1 MEPAPVLLL
10 LSSLWGCSG
19 RPADSLVVTP
29 REPVVPFGG
38 STELN
43 CSLACAGGTVEWRGL
58 DTALGTITSFPTH
71 SILHISQATVA
82 MEGMKICQG
91 SCYGQH
97 YQQTVELKVYA
108 LPDTL
113 QLEAAPHS
121 LCPGCPAR
129 LRCSAARVHPVTGLA
144 LTWYRGHQALENTD
158 FDASETDEELY
169 DIVSTLAVDGT
180 DVAEG
185 VEFRCEVTLRVGQET
200 FTRVASV
207 VASAG
212 VPACSLQIWSLPP
225 TGTRGRALRIECHAQ
240 CAGNATVHWLRTPA
254 ALSQYREEATG
265 GSSALWLDHAEPWHQ
280 GHYQCVLLGRLTQ
293 VVSLEL
299 TVVDGSFSSSPAIAA
314 GAAASLLGFIVTAV
328 VSRRLWKRFRS
339 RTAFDSNAGAAYEV
353 LGCGGRRR
361 AAGVDGRLY
370 SELLRRICQRGA
382 APAEA
387 AAALLR
393 RVRCRDHEAVPF
405 DVFRYGVLTCCVLLE
420 FAAKADALFAVL
432 GGGGSA
438 DSRLCQAVLRAL
450 EDALGA
456 GNGPRPGRYLEAGSR
471 LGPDGLALAM
481 DRALQERK
489 LGSSMSREEFL
500 RKATALFI
508 AKVKPVE

>member
-19 RPADSLVVTP
+19 RPADRLVVTP

-82 MEGMKICQG
+82 TEGMKICQG
-91 SCYGQH
+91 SCHGRH

-113 QLEAAPHS
+113 QLEAVPHT
-121 LCPGCPAR
+121 LCPGHPAC

-169 DIVSTLAVDGT
+169 DIVSTLPVGGT
-180 DVAEG
+180 EVAEG

-212 VPACSLQIWSLPP
+212 ATSVRSPSTAGPVTTTVLPPGLSVPTHDPTTARELDAGTTLELAAATEPSSTERAVTLDFVTGSPVAAATLSGSGTMGPGPSVGSVPTCSLRIWSLPP

-254 ALSQYREEATG
+254 ALSQYREEAVG
-265 GSSALWLDHAEPWHQ
+265 GSSVLWLDHAEPWHQ
-280 GHYQCVLLGRLTQ
+280 GHYQCVLLGHLAQ
-293 VVSLEL
+293 GVSLEL

-328 VSRRLWKRFRS
+328 VSRRLWKHFRS
-339 RTAFDSNAGAAYEV
+339 RW
-353 LGCGGRRR
+353 
-361 AAGVDGRLY
+361 
-370 SELLRRICQRGA
+370 EL
-382 APAEA
+382 
-387 AAALLR
+387 
-393 RVRCRDHEAVPF
+393 
-405 DVFRYGVLTCCVLLE
+405 
-420 FAAKADALFAVL
+420 
-432 GGGGSA
+432 S
-438 DSRLCQAVLRAL
+438 
-450 EDALGA
+450 
-456 GNGPRPGRYLEAGSR
+456 
-471 LGPDGLALAM
+471 
-481 DRALQERK
+481 
-489 LGSSMSREEFL
+489 
-500 RKATALFI
+500 
-508 AKVKPVE
+508 

>member
-1 MEPAPVLLL
+1 MELAPVLLL

-38 STELN
+38 SVELN

-58 DTALGTITSFPTH
+58 DTALGTITSSPTH

-82 MEGMKICQG
+82 TEGMKICQG
-91 SCYGQH
+91 SCHGQH

-113 QLEAAPHS
+113 QLEAAPHP
-121 LCPGCPAR
+121 LCPGRPGS

-180 DVAEG
+180 EVAHG

-212 VPACSLQIWSLPP
+212 GDPSTAGSVTTTALPAGPSVPTGDPTAVREPEAGTALDLAAATEPSSTERAVSRHSATGSSTAAATHPGPGTMDPGPSAGSVPACSLQIWSLPP

-240 CAGNATVHWLRTPA
+240 CAGNATVGWLRTPA
-254 ALSQYREEATG
+254 ALSQYRQEAAG

-280 GHYQCVLLGRLTQ
+280 GHYQCVLLGRFTR

-314 GAAASLLGFIVTAV
+314 GAAASLLGFILTAV
-328 VSRRLWKRFRS
+328 VSRRLWTRFRS
-339 RTAFDSNAGAAYEV
+339 RW
-353 LGCGGRRR
+353 
-361 AAGVDGRLY
+361 
-370 SELLRRICQRGA
+370 EL
-382 APAEA
+382 
-387 AAALLR
+387 
-393 RVRCRDHEAVPF
+393 
-405 DVFRYGVLTCCVLLE
+405 
-420 FAAKADALFAVL
+420 
-432 GGGGSA
+432 S
-438 DSRLCQAVLRAL
+438 
-450 EDALGA
+450 
-456 GNGPRPGRYLEAGSR
+456 
-471 LGPDGLALAM
+471 
-481 DRALQERK
+481 
-489 LGSSMSREEFL
+489 
-500 RKATALFI
+500 
-508 AKVKPVE
+508 